1 MNLGKALSIRRMKI
15 ERDTREMLD
24 IAYVRRRTNSVH
36 VADEDALA
44 AFSDGRGVFDV
55 DLHCRKL
62 DAFVAKHKIEADICC
77 EELLPCASPQMNNRP
92 VYFGRALWRK
102 RSVIGPGPAA

>member
-1 MNLGKALSIRRMKI
+1 MKI

-24 IAYVRRRTNSVH
+24 IADIRRRTKAAH
-36 VADEDALA
+36 VSDEDALA

-77 EELLPCASPQMNNRP
+77 EELLPCASPLINSRP

-102 RSVIGPGPAA
+102 RSVTGPGSAA